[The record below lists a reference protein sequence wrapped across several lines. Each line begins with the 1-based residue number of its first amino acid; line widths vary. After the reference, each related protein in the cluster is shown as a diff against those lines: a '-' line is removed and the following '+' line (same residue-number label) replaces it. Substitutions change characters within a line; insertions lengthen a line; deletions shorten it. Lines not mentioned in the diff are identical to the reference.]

1 MKEKNLVGNKRK
13 YAKNHLTWVDGKGW
27 EGIVYKYTLT
37 ISNEQMNG
45 KMYIGCTPEEATR
58 RSKWKQKSNPY
69 GGSKIADARKQYG
82 IDNWKYE
89 VLERHYD
96 EDIDKLVEL
105 LESRESYYIKENNSI
120 ENGFNGNTGGTGRT
134 GMKLSDEEN
143 QRRNATRKEK
153 GFHHTDESKKK
164 IGEKSKNRKRSR
176 MKKNKRF
183 LRVTKERNAQKNRK
197 RLKAKDLKES
207 SQKLL
212 LKVRRTGSSR
222 MAVDI
227 GKTTKFQPRPRLT

>member
-1 MKEKNLVGNKRK
+1 MKEKTLVGNKRK
-13 YAKNHLTWVDGKGW
+13 YNKNHLTWVEGKGW

-37 ISNEQMNG
+37 IPNEQMNG

-120 ENGFNGNTGGTGRT
+120 ENGFNGNSGGTGRT

-143 QRRNATRKEK
+143 QRRNATRKKK
-153 GFHHTDESKKK
+153 GFTIQMNPKRRLV
-164 IGEKSKNRKRSR
+164 RKAKTGRSL

-183 LRVTKERNAQKNRK
+183 LMVTKERNARKNRK
-197 RLKAKDLKES
+197 RLKAKGLKES
-207 SQKLL
+207 NQKLL

-227 GKTTKFQPRPRLT
+227 GKTTKFQLRPRLT

>member
-1 MKEKNLVGNKRK
+1 MNGKTLVGNKRK
-13 YAKNHLTWVDGKGW
+13 YDKNHLTWVEGKGW

-37 ISNEQMNG
+37 IPNEQMNG

-105 LESRESYYIKENNSI
+105 LESRESYFIKENNSI
-120 ENGFNGNTGGTGRT
+120 ENGFNGNSGGTGRT

-143 QRRNATRKEK
+143 QRRNATRKKK
-153 GFHHTDESKKK
+153 GFHHTDESKRRLV
-164 IGEKSKNRKRSR
+164 RKAKTGRSL

-183 LRVTKERNAQKNRK
+183 LMVTKERNELMSRRRHKAKG
-197 RLKAKDLKES
+197 LKAS
-207 SQKLL
+207 SRKLL
-212 LKVRRTGSSR
+212 LKVRRNGLNKMVVVTG
-222 MAVDI
+222 
-227 GKTTKFQPRPRLT
+227 KEKNCQKRPA